1 MLSSPPY
8 FVCFTSGQR
17 LLLYQNQAAAEA
29 SEDDSR
35 SQPRRIL
42 LCLAKRKA
50 SMFISE
56 IQKLSVFLSGSDSLD
71 VKCCFMFK
79 KLILIYLDW
88 GRSSHRC

>member
-1 MLSSPPY
+1 MLNSPPY
-8 FVCFTSGQR
+8 FVCFTSLGQR
-17 LLLYQNQAAAEA
+17 LLSYQNRAASEA
-29 SEDDSR
+29 FEDDSR

-79 KLILIYLDW
+79 NVFSFI
-88 GRSSHRC
+88 